1 MSHLVR
7 SNYSNQA
14 QLKVLMTAPPMTAE
28 KHAEVMRKRNLDRRT
43 IEAEK
48 EMRQATFSLFEKLP
62 D

>member
-14 QLKVLMTAPPMTAE
+14 QLKVLMTAPPMSAE
-28 KHAEVMRKRNLDRRT
+28 QHAAVMRKRNRDRRT

-48 EMRQATFSLFEKLP
+48 EMRQATFSVFDKLS
-62 D
+62 

>member
-14 QLKVLMTAPPMTAE
+14 QLKVLMTAPPMSAE

-48 EMRQATFSLFEKLP
+48 EMRQATFSLFDKLA
-62 D
+62 

>member
-14 QLKVLMTAPPMTAE
+14 QLKVLMTAPPMSAE
-28 KHAEVMRKRNLDRRT
+28 KHAEVLRKRNVDRRS

-48 EMRQATFSLFEKLP
+48 EMRQATFSLFEKLA
-62 D
+62 

>member
-14 QLKVLMTAPPMTAE
+14 QLKVLMTAPPMSAE
-28 KHAEVMRKRNLDRRT
+28 KHAAVMRKRNLDRRT

-48 EMRQATFSLFEKLP
+48 EMRQATFSLFEKIP
-62 D
+62 A

>member
-14 QLKVLMTAPPMTAE
+14 QLKVLMTAPPMSAE
-28 KHAEVMRKRNLDRRT
+28 KHAQVMRKRNVDRRS

-48 EMRQATFSLFEKLP
+48 EMRQATFSLFDKLA
-62 D
+62 

>member
-14 QLKVLMTAPPMTAE
+14 QLKVLMTAPPMSAE
-28 KHAEVMRKRNLDRRT
+28 KHAQVLRKRNVDRRS

-48 EMRQATFSLFEKLP
+48 EMRQATFSLFDKLA
-62 D
+62 

>member
-14 QLKVLMTAPPMTAE
+14 QLKVLMTAPPMSAE
-28 KHAEVMRKRNLDRRT
+28 KHAQVLRKRNVDRRS

-48 EMRQATFSLFEKLP
+48 ELRRATFSLFDKLA
-62 D
+62 

>member
-14 QLKVLMTAPPMTAE
+14 QLKVLMTAPPMSAE
-28 KHAEVMRKRNLDRRT
+28 KHAQVMRKRNVDRRT

-48 EMRQATFSLFEKLP
+48 ELRQATFSLFDKLA
-62 D
+62 

>member
-14 QLKVLMTAPPMTAE
+14 QLKVLMTAPPMSAE
-28 KHAEVMRKRNLDRRT
+28 KHAQVMRKRNLDRRS

-48 EMRQATFSLFEKLP
+48 ELRQATFSLFDKLA
-62 D
+62 